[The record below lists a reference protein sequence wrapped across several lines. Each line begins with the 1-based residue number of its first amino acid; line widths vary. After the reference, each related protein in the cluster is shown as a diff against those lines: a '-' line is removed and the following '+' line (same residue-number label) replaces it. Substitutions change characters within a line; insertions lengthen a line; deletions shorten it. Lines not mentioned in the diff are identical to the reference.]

1 MWSQTLFVK
10 WFGVLGPLTDVT
22 FFFLVLGEML
32 RSTDQMQSQVLIPV
46 SLRDLCQV
54 FVCVS
59 DLALIYMGNVMIRS
73 ST

>member
-1 MWSQTLFVK
+1 
-10 WFGVLGPLTDVT
+10 
-22 FFFLVLGEML
+22 
-32 RSTDQMQSQVLIPV
+32 MQSQVLIPV
-46 SLRDLCQV
+46 SPRDLCQV

>member
-1 MWSQTLFVK
+1 
-10 WFGVLGPLTDVT
+10 
-22 FFFLVLGEML
+22 
-32 RSTDQMQSQVLIPV
+32 MQSQVLIPV

-59 DLALIYMGNVMIRS
+59 DLAIIYMGNVMIRS